1 MLVGH
6 GNLANTVGFERTG
19 VLIPGH
25 LNRKMSPNSLNRK
38 LKSSTLFFTAKNRCS
53 AHCIREGGETLV
65 TGVKMQHIKKEN

>member
-38 LKSSTLFFTAKNRCS
+38 LKSSTLFFLRRKTGALLIALEK
-53 AHCIREGGETLV
+53 GGKL
-65 TGVKMQHIKKEN
+65 

>member
-19 VLIPGH
+19 V

-38 LKSSTLFFTAKNRCS
+38 LKSSTLFFLRRKTGALLIALEK
-53 AHCIREGGETLV
+53 GGKL
-65 TGVKMQHIKKEN
+65 

>member
-38 LKSSTLFFTAKNRCS
+38 LKSSTLFFYGEKQVLCS
-53 AHCIREGGETLV
+53 LH
-65 TGVKMQHIKKEN
+65 